1 MQPQIPPFADDPTA
15 VMGRRTLAFVID
27 ALIGTALIFVTVLA
41 TFTTTEFASTLA
53 AEDICTQMDFFT
65 DNVCI
70 NSGSTVWVGESDD
83 VGMLMLV
90 WGVYVLVN
98 TLLLPGFTGWSLGKL
113 VMGLRVVKQDTFER
127 AGMGANMGRGVSWV
141 LDAFPWFLPLAGLIL
156 GLATPGHRRIGDLV
170 AKTFVV
176 DKSLVGHPT
185 PVRGVG
191 SVPASAPAAFGD
203 ASPVGMPPAP
213 PSTSIAPP
221 PPTSITPPPPTSI
234 TPPPPTGIAQAPL
247 TTPLPPFAAPTGP
260 PVVASPTP
268 TPPMPASAPPPAFP
282 PTPSEPESIDQPL
295 PDEMESALP
304 EADQIESVDSE
315 PVDSEPQQL
324 GTDGP
329 QWDQARDTYIQ
340 WDPELSEWME
350 WSESG
355 GRWIPISR

>member
-127 AGMGANMGRGVSWV
+127 AGMGANIGRGVLWV

-156 GLATPGHRRIGDLV
+156 GLATPGHRRIGDLA

-191 SVPASAPAAFGD
+191 SVPASAPAAFG
-203 ASPVGMPPAP
+203 
-213 PSTSIAPP
+213 IA
-221 PPTSITPPPPTSI
+221 
-234 TPPPPTGIAQAPL
+234 PPPPTGIAQAPL

-282 PTPSEPESIDQPL
+282 PIPSEPESIDQPL

-315 PVDSEPQQL
+315 AVDSEPQQL

-350 WSESG
+350 WSESES
-355 GRWIPISR
+355 RWIPISR

>member
-1 MQPQIPPFADDPTA
+1 VQPQIPPFADDPTA

-27 ALIGTALIFVTVLA
+27 ALIGTALIFATVLA

-83 VGMLMLV
+83 VGMLILV
-90 WGVYVLVN
+90 WGVFVLFN

-127 AGMGANMGRGVSWV
+127 AGMGPNIGRGVLWV
-141 LDAFPWFLPLAGLIL
+141 LDAFPWFMPLAGLVL

-176 DKSLVGHPT
+176 DKALVGHPT

-191 SVPASAPAAFGD
+191 SVPASAPAAFGV
-203 ASPVGMPPAP
+203 ASPAGMPPAP
-213 PSTSIAPP
+213 PPTGIA
-221 PPTSITPPPPTSI
+221 
-234 TPPPPTGIAQAPL
+234 PPPPTGIAPPPPTTAAQAPT

-268 TPPMPASAPPPAFP
+268 APPTPSSTPPPAFP
-282 PTPSEPESIDQPL
+282 PIPAEPESIDQPV
-295 PDEMESALP
+295 PDEIESAMP
-304 EADQIESVDSE
+304 EADQIEPVNSEPLDSE
-315 PVDSEPQQL
+315 PVVDSEPQQL

-329 QWDQARDTYIQ
+329 QWDQNRDTYIQ

-355 GRWIPISR
+355 SRWIPISR

>member
-1 MQPQIPPFADDPTA
+1 
-15 VMGRRTLAFVID
+15 MGRRTLAFVID

-127 AGMGANMGRGVSWV
+127 AGMGANIGRGVLWV

-156 GLATPGHRRIGDLV
+156 GLATPGHRRIGDLA

-176 DKSLVGHPT
+176 DKSLVGHPP

-191 SVPASAPAAFGD
+191 SVPASAPAAFG
-203 ASPVGMPPAP
+203 
-213 PSTSIAPP
+213 IA
-221 PPTSITPPPPTSI
+221 
-234 TPPPPTGIAQAPL
+234 PPPPTGIAQAPL

-282 PTPSEPESIDQPL
+282 PIPSEPESIDQPL

-315 PVDSEPQQL
+315 AVDSEPQQL

-350 WSESG
+350 WSESES
-355 GRWIPISR
+355 RWIPISR

>member
-113 VMGLRVVKQDTFER
+113 LMGLRVVKQDTFER
-127 AGMGANMGRGVSWV
+127 AGMGANIGRGVLWV

-156 GLATPGHRRIGDLV
+156 GLATPGHRRIGDLA

-191 SVPASAPAAFGD
+191 SVPASAPAAFG
-203 ASPVGMPPAP
+203 
-213 PSTSIAPP
+213 IAPP
-221 PPTSITPPPPTSI
+221 PPT
-234 TPPPPTGIAQAPL
+234 GI
-247 TTPLPPFAAPTGP
+247 
-260 PVVASPTP
+260 
-268 TPPMPASAPPPAFP
+268 
-282 PTPSEPESIDQPL
+282 
-295 PDEMESALP
+295 
-304 EADQIESVDSE
+304 
-315 PVDSEPQQL
+315 
-324 GTDGP
+324 
-329 QWDQARDTYIQ
+329 
-340 WDPELSEWME
+340 
-350 WSESG
+350 
-355 GRWIPISR
+355 